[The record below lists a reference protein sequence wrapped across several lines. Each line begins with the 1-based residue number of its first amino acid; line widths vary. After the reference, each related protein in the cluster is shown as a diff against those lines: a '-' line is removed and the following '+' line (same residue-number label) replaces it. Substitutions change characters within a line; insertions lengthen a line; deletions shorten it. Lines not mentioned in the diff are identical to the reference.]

1 MFWPSI
7 YKPDMLKTHRILQY
21 DEGPL
26 VRARMI
32 VQSQSWKN
40 YEYYRHT
47 RATKNPR
54 IQELNETCCSW

>member
-1 MFWPSI
+1 
-7 YKPDMLKTHRILQY
+7 MLKTHRILQY

-47 RATKNPR
+47 RAIKNPR
-54 IQELNETCCSW
+54 IE